1 MAEQNAAAEPAQA
14 QQADPSAGEQLMQA
28 QQPAQAAQAEPQ
40 GTDWKAQA
48 RKWEERAKANK
59 DKADLWDAQQ
69 QAAPTVEAL
78 QAQIDEMKQAQA
90 KAEKAAERAR
100 TLMEVSQATGVP
112 ADLLKGETAE
122 ELSASAQLVNDF
134 VARKQPGYPSD
145 KGGGSNGAAVT
156 RESIESIKDPAARIK
171 ARAEHIDL
179 YR

>member
-1 MAEQNAAAEPAQA
+1 MAEQNAAADPAQA
-14 QQADPSAGEQLMQA
+14 QQADPADGA
-28 QQPAQAAQAEPQ
+28 QQPAQAPQTEPQ

-78 QAQIDEMKQAQA
+78 QAQIDEMRQAQA
-90 KAEKAAERAR
+90 QAEKAAERTRA
-100 TLMEVSQATGVP
+100 LMEVSQATGVP

-122 ELSASAQLVNDF
+122 ELAASAQLVNDF

>member
-1 MAEQNAAAEPAQA
+1 MAEQNAAADPAQA
-14 QQADPSAGEQLMQA
+14 QQADPAAGA
-28 QQPAQAAQAEPQ
+28 QQPAQAPQTEPQ

-59 DKADLWDAQQ
+59 DMADLWDAQQ

-78 QAQIDEMKQAQA
+78 QAQIDEMRQAQA
-90 KAEKAAERAR
+90 QAEKAAERTRA
-100 TLMEVSQATGVP
+100 LMEVSQATGVP

-122 ELSASAQLVNDF
+122 ELAPSAQLVNDF

>member
-1 MAEQNAAAEPAQA
+1 MAEQNAAADPAQA
-14 QQADPSAGEQLMQA
+14 QQADPAAGA
-28 QQPAQAAQAEPQ
+28 QQPAQAPQTEPQ

-78 QAQIDEMKQAQA
+78 QAQIDEMRQAQA
-90 KAEKAAERAR
+90 QAEKAAERTRA
-100 TLMEVSQATGVP
+100 LMEVSQATGVP

-122 ELSASAQLVNDF
+122 ELAASAQLVNDF

>member
-1 MAEQNAAAEPAQA
+1 MAEQNAAADPAQA
-14 QQADPSAGEQLMQA
+14 QQADPAAGA
-28 QQPAQAAQAEPQ
+28 QQPAQAPQTEPH

-78 QAQIDEMKQAQA
+78 QAQIDEMRQAQA
-90 KAEKAAERAR
+90 QAEKAAERTRA
-100 TLMEVSQATGVP
+100 LMEVSQATGVP

-122 ELSASAQLVNDF
+122 ELAASAQLVNDF

>member
-1 MAEQNAAAEPAQA
+1 MAEQNAAADPAQA
-14 QQADPSAGEQLMQA
+14 QQADPAAGA
-28 QQPAQAAQAEPQ
+28 QQPAQAPQTEPQ

-90 KAEKAAERAR
+90 KAEKAAERTRA
-100 TLMEVSQATGVP
+100 LMEVSQATGVP

>member
-1 MAEQNAAAEPAQA
+1 MAEQNAAADPAGA
-14 QQADPSAGEQLMQA
+14 QQADPAGGAQQA
-28 QQPAQAAQAEPQ
+28 QQPAQANQAEPQ

-90 KAEKAAERAR
+90 QAEKAAERAR

-122 ELSASAQLVNDF
+122 ELEASAKLVNDF

-156 RESIESIKDPAARIK
+156 RESIEAIKDPAARIK

>member
-1 MAEQNAAAEPAQA
+1 MAEQNAAADPAQA
-14 QQADPSAGEQLMQA
+14 QQADPAAGA
-28 QQPAQAAQAEPQ
+28 QQPAQAPQTGPQ

-69 QAAPTVEAL
+69 QAVPTVEAL
-78 QAQIDEMKQAQA
+78 QAQIDEMRQAQA
-90 KAEKAAERAR
+90 QAEKAAERTRA
-100 TLMEVSQATGVP
+100 LMEVSQATGVP

-122 ELSASAQLVNDF
+122 ELAASAQLVNDF

>member
-1 MAEQNAAAEPAQA
+1 MAEQNAAADPAQA
-14 QQADPSAGEQLMQA
+14 QQADPAAGA
-28 QQPAQAAQAEPQ
+28 QQPAQAPQTEPQ

-78 QAQIDEMKQAQA
+78 QAQIDEMRQAQA
-90 KAEKAAERAR
+90 QAEKAAERTRA
-100 TLMEVSQATGVP
+100 LMEVSQATGVP

-122 ELSASAQLVNDF
+122 ELAASAQLVNDF
-134 VARKQPGYPSD
+134 VARNQPGYPSD

>member
-1 MAEQNAAAEPAQA
+1 MAEQNAAADPAQA
-14 QQADPSAGEQLMQA
+14 QQADPAAGAQQA
-28 QQPAQAAQAEPQ
+28 QQPAQAPQAEPQ

-90 KAEKAAERAR
+90 QAEKAAERAR
-100 TLMEVSQATGVP
+100 TLMEVSQ
-112 ADLLKGETAE
+112 TAE
-122 ELSASAQLVNDF
+122 ELEASAKLVNDF

-156 RESIESIKDPAARIK
+156 RESIEAIKDPAARIK

>member
-1 MAEQNAAAEPAQA
+1 MAEQNAAADPAQA
-14 QQADPSAGEQLMQA
+14 QQADPAAGA
-28 QQPAQAAQAEPQ
+28 QQPAQAPQTEPQ

-78 QAQIDEMKQAQA
+78 QAQIDEMRQAQA
-90 KAEKAAERAR
+90 QAEKAAERAR